1 MSSYVVLGAS
11 RGIGLEFVNTL
22 SKNADNKV
30 FAVVRTP
37 ESATLLHSLAST
49 RSNVFT
55 VKGDLDFVDSLK
67 AAATEV
73 ASHTSG
79 KLDVLILNGARMH
92 AQYSA
97 MTLDK
102 YPDPQTLEEDLVAGF
117 RSNTVGSAHA
127 INAFL
132 PLLRAGTKKQ
142 ILAISS
148 CLGDID
154 FVRGI
159 EMATNAA
166 YTASKAA
173 LNMVATQFAVALK
186 PEGFTVLSIS
196 PGFVN
201 TYTEDPN
208 DFASIPEPVKQLAT
222 TFKRVAPDFDENPR
236 TPAVAVSMVLDVLNR
251 SGPEQS
257 GSFLSQYGNK
267 EWV

>member
-1 MSSYVVLGAS
+1 MSSYLVLGAS

-22 SKNADNKV
+22 SKKADNKV

-37 ESATLLHSLAST
+37 ESATQLHSLASK

-55 VKGDLDFVDSLK
+55 VKGDLDFVESLK

-73 ASHTSG
+73 AGHTGG
-79 KLDVLILNGARMH
+79 KLDVLILNGVRM
-92 AQYSA
+92 ASQYA
-97 MTLDK
+97 GLTLDK
-102 YPDPQTLEEDLVAGF
+102 FPDPQTLEEDLVAGF
-117 RSNTVGSAHA
+117 RSNTVGAAHA

-132 PLLRAGTKKQ
+132 PLLRAGAKKQ
-142 ILAISS
+142 ILAITS
-148 CLGDID
+148 CVGDID
-154 FVRGI
+154 FVRGT
-159 EMATNAA
+159 EVGTNTA

-196 PGFVN
+196 PGYVN
-201 TYTEDPN
+201 TFTEDPN
-208 DFASIPEPVKQLAT
+208 DFASIPEPVKQLTA
-222 TFKRVAPDFDENPR
+222 TFKKVAPGFDGNPR